1 MNVKKGSFPL
11 SAIALAVTA
20 TTVFPAQAE
29 EYSNQ
34 EKMVVVSSHVP
45 KAISD
50 IPGTVW
56 YIDSETIEQEYRGGK
71 SLDEILAA
79 TIPSLDVS
87 SGGRTHSGQ
96 NLRGRSLMVM
106 IDGVSLQSV
115 RSLSRQLDS
124 IDPFNIDLI
133 EVLSGATSVYGA
145 GSAGGVIN
153 IITKKAFGEEVE
165 FESFVSGTS
174 GFSSS
179 EDFDYKLAQ
188 SIAGG
193 NEKVQ
198 GRASVAYTNTQGY
211 FDADGEMVTPD
222 ITQGSTQ
229 FNETIDLLAN
239 LQINIAEGQQLNLLA
254 QYYDSQQ
261 DTPYG
266 LYFEKDGSGTF
277 QFTDVREGYS
287 ADREQGTERVM
298 LSAAYSNTNFLSHQL
313 IAELSY
319 RTEDH
324 TFMPYTVDG
333 NTSLSTNSSRQ
344 STDIL
349 AMKAALNKSFN
360 SLNLTYGIDGYIDKF
375 DSDKAIYDQAT
386 TEATGGLVHVISEMQ
401 GRYPG
406 IDTQSIASFIQA
418 EYSIT
423 EDWSLQAG
431 YRYQKM
437 DIDVSD
443 FQATSSS
450 NFVPGGSTDYTE
462 GLFNLG
468 TIYHLNPTSQVWANF
483 SQGFDIPQLYRYYGR
498 SATQDVAASKLDGI
512 KTDSYEIGYRN
523 ELDNLSL
530 QSAVY
535 YSHSSATVQYED
547 DFSISGLADPK
558 RVYGAE
564 AQISYWATD
573 MLQLGLLGHYV
584 VTETETDTG
593 WEDHIAMEAST
604 SKAGVWVGWYDND
617 YSLKLQSLTMFDY
630 EDADERKLDGFTV
643 VDFTG
648 NYQLPVGNLGFGIKN
663 LLNEDYYTTWSQRAQ
678 HWYRG
683 SNALYQYKG
692 RGRTLTLN
700 YQVKF

>member
-11 SAIALAVTA
+11 SAIALAVAA
-20 TTVFPAQAE
+20 TTVFPAHAE
-29 EYSNQ
+29 QYSNE
-34 EKMVVVSSHVP
+34 EKMVVVSSHMP

-71 SLDEILAA
+71 DLGEILAA

-87 SGGRTHSGQ
+87 TGSRTHAGQ

-124 IDPFNIDLI
+124 IDPFNIDRI
-133 EVLSGATSVYGA
+133 EVLSGATSIYGA

-153 IITKKAFGEEVE
+153 IITKKASGEEVE

-211 FDADGEMVTPD
+211 FDADGEIVTTNT
-222 ITQGSTQ
+222 TQGSTQ
-229 FNETIDLLAN
+229 FNETIDLLGN

-266 LYFEKDGSGTF
+266 LYFEKDGSGNF
-277 QFTDVREGYS
+277 QFVDVREGFYS
-287 ADREQGTERVM
+287 DREQGTERVM
-298 LSAAYSNTNFLSHQL
+298 LSAAYSNDDFFSHQL
-313 IAELSY
+313 ITELSY

-324 TFMPYTVDG
+324 TFMPYTAG
-333 NTSLSTNSSRQ
+333 GKSTLTTTSSRQ
-344 STDIL
+344 SIDIL
-349 AMKAALNKSFN
+349 ALKAALNKSFG
-360 SLNLTYGIDGYIDKF
+360 SFNLTYGIDSYIDKLE
-375 DSDKAIYDQAT
+375 SDEALYNQTT
-386 TEATGGLVHVISEMQ
+386 TEASGGLVNVIDGMQ
-401 GRYPG
+401 GKYPG
-406 IDTQSIASFIQA
+406 IEAQSLAGFIQA
-418 EYSIT
+418 EYQIT
-423 EDWSLQAG
+423 NDWTVQGG
-431 YRYQKM
+431 YRYQRIGVEIADFLNSTLK
-437 DIDVSD
+437 DV
-443 FQATSSS
+443 A
-450 NFVPGGSTDYTE
+450 PGGKTDYTE

-483 SQGFDIPQLYRYYGR
+483 SQGLDLPELHRFYGK

-523 ELDNLSL
+523 ELDKLSL
-530 QSAVY
+530 QSAIY
-535 YSHSSATVQYED
+535 YSHSSATVQYKD
-547 DFSISGLADPK
+547 DFSISNVEDPK
-558 RVYGAE
+558 RIYGAE
-564 AQISYWATD
+564 AQVSYWATD
-573 MLQLGLLGHYV
+573 MLQLGLSGHYV
-584 VTETETDTG
+584 VSQLESDNG
-593 WEDHIAMEAST
+593 WEDWSAREAST
-604 SKAGVWVGWYDND
+604 SKAGAWVGWYDND
-617 YSLKLQSLTMFDY
+617 YNLKLQSLTMFDY
-630 EDADERKLDGFTV
+630 QDDNQGELDGYTL
-643 VDFTG
+643 VDFSGT
-648 NYQLPVGNLGFGIKN
+648 YQLPVGNLGFGIKN
-663 LLNEDYYTTWSQRAQ
+663 LLNEDYYTAWSQRAQ
-678 HWYRG
+678 QWYGG
-683 SNALYQYKG
+683 SKELYQYKG
-692 RGRTLTLN
+692 RGRTFTLN

>member
-1 MNVKKGSFPL
+1 MNVKKGSFSL
-11 SAIALAVTA
+11 SAIALAVAAATA
-20 TTVFPAQAE
+20 FPVQAE
-29 EYSNQ
+29 EYTGE
-34 EKMVVVSSHVP
+34 EKMVVVSSHMP

-56 YIDSETIEQEYRGGK
+56 YIDSETIEQAYRGGK

-115 RSLSRQLDS
+115 RSLSRQLDA
-124 IDPFNIDLI
+124 IDPFNIDRI
-133 EVLSGATSVYGA
+133 EVLSGATSIYGA
-145 GSAGGVIN
+145 GSSGGVIN
-153 IITKKAFGEEVE
+153 IITKKAPGEDVE

-179 EDFDYKLAQ
+179 EDVDYKLAQ

-198 GRASVAYTNTQGY
+198 GRASVAYTKTQGY
-211 FDADGEMVTPD
+211 FDADGEIITPD

-229 FNETIDLLAN
+229 FNETIDLLGN
-239 LQINIAEGQQLNLLA
+239 LQIHIAEGQQLNVLA

-266 LYFEKDGSGTF
+266 LYFEKNGSGTF
-277 QFTDVREGYS
+277 QFVDVREGYS
-287 ADREQGTERVM
+287 ADREQGTERMM
-298 LSAAYSNTNFLSHQL
+298 LSAAYSNNNFLSHQL

-333 NTSLSTNSSRQ
+333 RTSLSTNSSRQ

-349 AMKAALNKSFN
+349 AMKAALNTSFKSW
-360 SLNLTYGIDGYIDKF
+360 NLTYGIDGYIDKF
-375 DSDKAIYDQAT
+375 DSDKAIYDPAT
-386 TEATGGLVHVISEMQ
+386 TEATGGLVHVIKEIQ

-406 IDTQSIASFIQA
+406 IDTQSIAGFIQA
-418 EYSIT
+418 EYGIT

-437 DIDVSD
+437 DVDISD
-443 FQATSSS
+443 FQATSRSH
-450 NFVPGGSTDYTE
+450 FIPGGSTDYAE

-483 SQGFDIPQLYRYYGR
+483 SQGFDIPQLYRYYGK

-523 ELDNLSL
+523 ELDNISL
-530 QSAVY
+530 QSALY

-547 DFSISGLADPK
+547 DLSISGLADPK

-573 MLQLGLLGHYV
+573 RLQLGLLGHYV
-584 VTETETDTG
+584 VTETETDKG
-593 WEDHIAMEAST
+593 WEDHKAMEAST
-604 SKAGVWVGWYDND
+604 SKAGAWVGWYDND

-630 EDADERKLDGFTV
+630 EDADQRELNGFTV
-643 VDFTG
+643 VNFAG
-648 NYQLPVGNLGFGIKN
+648 HYLLPVGSLGFGIKN
-663 LLNEDYYTTWSQRAQ
+663 LFNENYYTTWSQRAQ
-678 HWYRG
+678 HWYTG
-683 SNALYQYKG
+683 SDALYQYKG
-692 RGRTLTLN
+692 RGRTFTLN
-700 YQVKF
+700 YQLKF